1 MSSTEIFYHGS
12 CYLFDRFSLSFL
24 GKGEGK
30 LKFGHGIYITSSY
43 KTAALY
49 AAKAAKANNKNSC
62 YVYTVEVPLIT
73 EDNHVF
79 SCKSVNSKIVNQV
92 ETAVDETF
100 PEEIMTQGKY
110 FRKYLGNIL
119 TGQRSTMKKMMSKA
133 DASAENA
140 VSEFL
145 GKIGVVYLVWP
156 QSQTKP
162 DEDTNRA
169 VLNEKDIRIVKIE
182 QVKVDEKNKLI
193 NGSERHI
200 KL

>member
-62 YVYTVEVPLIT
+62 YVYIVEVPLIT
-73 EDNHVF
+73 EGNHIS
-79 SCKSVNSKIVNQV
+79 SCKSVNSKMVNQV
-92 ETAVDETF
+92 EAAVGETF

-110 FRKYLGNIL
+110 FRKYLGNLLI
-119 TGQRSTMKKMMSKA
+119 GQRSTMKKMMSKA
-133 DASAENA
+133 DAAAENA

-145 GKIGVVYLVWP
+145 RKIGVVYLAWP
-156 QSQTKP
+156 QSQSKP
-162 DEDTNRA
+162 DGDTNRA
-169 VLNEKDIRIVKIE
+169 VLNENDIRIVKIE

>member
-162 DEDTNRA
+162 DGDTNRA